1 METYICH
8 WMEFSRDELKIKM
21 KVFFYFGVDFENAM
35 QSMRHMLL
43 TDYPIRDESIE
54 TMKR

>member
-1 METYICH
+1 
-8 WMEFSRDELKIKM
+8 MEFSRDELKIKM